1 MKLKRRFC
9 FNFTISKIGQTVQ
22 TVPIFSKKAIF
33 RWPDILRCEYYRYFK
48 SFRKFDDGTLPNA
61 LPLGS
66 RRSKPIVWSKPG
78 KTVPLGHWTISFE
91 TKTDHV
97 LAYLEMK
104 FRTNKITIIFAKSSV
119 VFPWP
124 VMILQN
130 HVQYHF
136 PLRGNF
142 LYSKSLIFDPIY
154 GPLSFS
160 PFCQLCLECTK

>member
-33 RWPDILRCEYYRYFK
+33 RDQISWDLSITDILKASVNSMMELYTMH
-48 SFRKFDDGTLPNA
+48 FDNV
-61 LPLGS
+61 S
-66 RRSKPIVWSKPG
+66 MWSTPG

-97 LAYLEMK
+97 LTSVK
-104 FRTNKITIIFAKSSV
+104 FRTNKNTIIFAKSSM
-119 VFPWP
+119 VFPWT
-124 VMILQN
+124 VVIWQDC
-130 HVQYHF
+130 VQYHF

-142 LYSKSLIFDPIY
+142 LYSKRLILDPID

-160 PFCQLCLECTK
+160 PFCQETNQA